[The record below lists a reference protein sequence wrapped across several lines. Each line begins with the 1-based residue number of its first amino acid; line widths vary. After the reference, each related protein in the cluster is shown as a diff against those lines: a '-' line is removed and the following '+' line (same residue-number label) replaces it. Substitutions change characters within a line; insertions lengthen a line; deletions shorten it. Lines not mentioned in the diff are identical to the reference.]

1 MKHIIQV
8 LKFEYLGCVK
18 SKSFIISTVIF
29 MLLIVLMAFLPG
41 IIMSAT
47 SSENAEMPDGEKP
60 VIAVCDK
67 AYNGSK
73 TVKDM
78 FEKNYP
84 FNSIELTDES
94 AEIIK
99 DKINSGDYI
108 FAVMINEPLSVTY
121 FTKNNSL
128 LSVESQMVQ
137 SCIKEIYQSLSFE
150 KLGIAPDVSMKIINA
165 ETKINT
171 VTTGTDQTKNYLST
185 YILMMMLYMAII
197 MYGSMVSQSVVSEKN
212 SRAMEMLITCAK
224 PSHLMFGKVIGSGL
238 AGLTQMVL
246 ILSTALVSL
255 KAVPLDKLPKE
266 IRDMLAFPVDTV
278 LYALLFFL
286 LAFFIYSFLLGAFA
300 SLASRSEDL
309 NTVITPVMLMLIAAF
324 MVVIIPMNAG
334 TLDGTVMQVCSYIP
348 FTAPLAMFIRVAM
361 SDVTAIEIIISIV
374 VQLASIYIFGMLAA
388 AIYRVGVL
396 LYGNAPKPA
405 EIVKLLK
412 EQHITNKK
420 IKAELKNNRS

>member
-121 FTKNNSL
+121 FTKNNS
-128 LSVESQMVQ
+128 Q
-137 SCIKEIYQSLSFE
+137 IRISFF
-150 KLGIAPDVSMKIINA
+150 
-165 ETKINT
+165 
-171 VTTGTDQTKNYLST
+171 
-185 YILMMMLYMAII
+185 
-197 MYGSMVSQSVVSEKN
+197 N
-212 SRAMEMLITCAK
+212 SRHSSSATG
-224 PSHLMFGKVIGSGL
+224 H
-238 AGLTQMVL
+238 
-246 ILSTALVSL
+246 
-255 KAVPLDKLPKE
+255 
-266 IRDMLAFPVDTV
+266 
-278 LYALLFFL
+278 
-286 LAFFIYSFLLGAFA
+286 
-300 SLASRSEDL
+300 
-309 NTVITPVMLMLIAAF
+309 
-324 MVVIIPMNAG
+324 
-334 TLDGTVMQVCSYIP
+334 
-348 FTAPLAMFIRVAM
+348 
-361 SDVTAIEIIISIV
+361 
-374 VQLASIYIFGMLAA
+374 
-388 AIYRVGVL
+388 
-396 LYGNAPKPA
+396 
-405 EIVKLLK
+405 
-412 EQHITNKK
+412 
-420 IKAELKNNRS
+420 